1 MTVKELIKRIKPYK
15 DYIIM
20 SDSGWECFQ
29 TDIEGAYINN
39 DNKTIILV
47 QEIYDIDGY
56 DMRRARE
63 KYGENV
69 KILFREERTCKN

>member
-20 SDSGWECFQ
+20 SDSGWECNQ
-29 TDIEGAYINN
+29 THIGGVYINH

-47 QEIYDIDGY
+47 QKIYDIDGY